1 MPPPSPLSVA
11 TSCVTRLIK
20 EEASYHKELAQQE
33 SRLAKL
39 IATPDPENE
48 NAAYQVKQEEAAVE
62 ETKAVFAP
70 LKLRT
75 ADAVAKLEE
84 KLEAAQEGGGAE
96 QEIEKAKEVL
106 KGAKEAAVAS

>member
-1 MPPPSPLSVA
+1 M
-11 TSCVTRLIK
+11 
-20 EEASYHKELAQQE
+20 
-33 SRLAKL
+33 
-39 IATPDPENE
+39 
-48 NAAYQVKQEEAAVE
+48 
-62 ETKAVFAP
+62 FAP

-84 KLEAAQEGGGAE
+84 KLEAAQEEGGAE